1 MSNAAGAVPF
11 YFVDVFAASPLTGN
25 PVAVVPDADRLTQP
39 QMQAIAREFNQSETA
54 FILAPEQPGATV
66 RLRSFTPIGAEVF
79 GAGHNALGCW
89 LWLALAGLL
98 PPETI
103 EPAPARAGA
112 VTPGLA
118 QQIGDNVLPVHVR
131 REPDGTV
138 VVSMKQSPPQF
149 GGIVTERGAL
159 ADALGLAPADLV
171 ADDPAQVVS
180 TGAGHLLVS
189 LRDRAA
195 VDRAVPRAAPLAAAL
210 AGAGGEGCYI
220 YTREQPAGNDAA
232 AYARFFNPAMG
243 IAEDP
248 ATGTAAGPLAA
259 LLVRRGQL
267 QAGPAVIEQGHALG
281 RPSRIQVRVA
291 GPYVTVSGSG
301 LISAEGFLRL

>member
-1 MSNAAGAVPF
+1 MNQAAGSVPF
-11 YFVDVFAASPLTGN
+11 YFIDVFAVTPLTGN
-25 PVAVVPDADRLTQP
+25 PVAVVPDADRLTPP

-54 FILAPEQPGATV
+54 FIVAPQQPGATV

-98 PPETI
+98 PDGAIETV
-103 EPAPARAGA
+103 PGAGRA
-112 VTPGLA
+112 GLA
-118 QQIGDNVLPVHVR
+118 QQIGDDVLPVRVR
-131 REPDGTV
+131 RDADGTV
-138 VVSMKQSPPQF
+138 VVSMDQSPPQF
-149 GGIVTERGAL
+149 GEILDEREAL
-159 ADALGLAPADLV
+159 AAALGLAPDDLV

-195 VDRAVPRAAPLAAAL
+195 VDRAVPDAAPLAAAL
-210 AGAGGEGCYI
+210 ARAGGEGCYI
-220 YTREQPAGNDAA
+220 YTREGPAGDDAA
-232 AYARFFNPAMG
+232 AYARFFNPTMG

-267 QAGPAVIEQGHALG
+267 EAGPAVIEQGHALG
-281 RPSRIQVRVA
+281 RPSRIQVRA
-291 GPYVTVSGSG
+291 SGPSVTVSGSG